1 MSKILQR
8 VVTAII
14 LIAVLLVVFFA
25 LPGEAAVVLIAAFV
39 AAGAWE
45 WAGFAGPSSTGARAL
60 YTGLVIL
67 CVLGVLGLRIAG
79 LPTAWLV
86 WAGMVWWGL
95 AFILVLRFPLKISAL
110 TTAICGFLVLLPVW
124 AACLALLA
132 SPAAGPA
139 LLLFALA
146 VVWAADV
153 GAYFAGRRFGRVKLA
168 PAVSPGKTWEGV
180 LGGLLAA
187 LLVAWCGSWL
197 LGMSSGLM
205 LPVALSLALISVLG
219 DLTVSLFK
227 RNAGLKD
234 SGSLFPG
241 HGGVL
246 DRVDGVSSAVPL
258 FALQM
263 QWSGLVTF

>member
-1 MSKILQR
+1 MSKLLQR
-8 VVTAII
+8 IVTAII

-25 LPGEAAVVLIAAFV
+25 LPVEAAVVLIAAFV

-45 WAGFAGPSSTGARAL
+45 WVGFTGFGSTGVRAL
-60 YTGLVIL
+60 YTGLVVL
-67 CVLGVLGLRIAG
+67 FMLGVLGLRATG
-79 LPTAWLV
+79 LPTDWLV
-86 WAGMVWWGL
+86 WAGMVWWGS
-95 AFILVLRFPLKISAL
+95 AFILVLRFPLKISPL
-110 TTAICGFLVLLPVW
+110 LTAICGFLVLLPVW

-132 SPAAGPA
+132 SPAAGPS

-146 VVWAADV
+146 IVWAADV
-153 GAYFAGRRFGRVKLA
+153 GAYFAGRSFGRVKLA

-187 LLVAWCGSWL
+187 LLVAWSGAWL
-197 LGMSSGLM
+197 LGMPSGVM
-205 LPVALSLALISVLG
+205 LAVALSLALVSVLG

-227 RNAGLKD
+227 RTADLKD

-246 DRVDGVSSAVPL
+246 DRVDGVSSALPL

-263 QWSGLVTF
+263 QWFGLVTF